1 MSIEQLPTSSSSFEH
16 MRKYL
21 DTYYLDAP
29 LMAQLSFDR
38 TQKFYGPF
46 ENGEEALEWWLNY
59 VPVGVHVSWSG
70 LRNPYIK
77 REVHE
82 FYAPL
87 SLENEEREYDHSIK
101 ES

>member
-1 MSIEQLPTSSSSFEH
+1 MNTLEELRT
-16 MRKYL
+16 YL

-29 LMAQLSFDR
+29 LIAVLSFDK

-46 ENGEEALEWWLNY
+46 ENGAEAFEWFTTY
-59 VPVGVHVSWSG
+59 VPNGVKVSWSG

-77 REVHE
+77 RETHE

-87 SLENEEREYDHSIK
+87 FLENEEREYDHSIR

>member
-1 MSIEQLPTSSSSFEH
+1 MDERNPMITSLEELQT
-16 MRKYL
+16 YL

-29 LMAQLSFDR
+29 LMAQLSFDK

-46 ENGEEALEWWLNY
+46 ENGKEAYEWFTTH
-59 VPVGVHVSWSG
+59 VPMSVNVSWHG
-70 LRNPYIK
+70 LRNPYLK
-77 REVHE
+77 RETHD

-87 SLENEEREYDHSIK
+87 FLENQEREYDHTIK

>member
-1 MSIEQLPTSSSSFEH
+1 MDERNPMITSLEEL
-16 MRKYL
+16 RTYL

-29 LMAQLSFDR
+29 LIAVLSFDK

-46 ENGEEALEWWLNY
+46 ENGAEAFEWFTTY
-59 VPVGVHVSWSG
+59 VPNAVKVSWSG

-77 REVHE
+77 RETHE

-87 SLENEEREYDHSIK
+87 FLENEEREYDHSIR

>member
-21 DTYYLDAP
+21 DTYYSDAP

-46 ENGEEALEWWLNY
+46 ENGAEAFEWFTTY
-59 VPVGVHVSWSG
+59 VPNGVKVSWSG

-77 REVHE
+77 RTMND
-82 FYAPL
+82 FYLPIR
-87 SLENEEREYDHSIK
+87 LENQDREYDHTIREK
-101 ES
+101 